1 MIDKRASLTEAA
13 RLVSDGNIIG
23 LGGMTIYRRPVS
35 FVKALIE
42 LPQPPRDLT
51 LLAFSASLAGDL
63 LVGSGLVT
71 CVRTC
76 YFGFE
81 IFGLAPMFTTAAHQG
96 DIRVIEESEASL
108 ANGIRAQLAGVGYMP
123 AQAWQ
128 GTDMFT
134 IRPDVKQIVD
144 PYTGR
149 ELTAFPAI
157 SCDIAIIHVLKADYF
172 GNCILG
178 GNPTIDLEL
187 AFISDQVVITAEE
200 VVPQISGEVDI
211 IGNKVDIVVE
221 VPCGAWPTSCFP
233 LYPIDGAEI
242 MRYMDYCN
250 SGRFNQYLEE
260 TAA

>member
-1 MIDKRASLTEAA
+1 MKVHVRDTLYLNTE
-13 RLVSDGNIIG
+13 I
-23 LGGMTIYRRPVS
+23 
-35 FVKALIE
+35 
-42 LPQPPRDLT
+42 QPGKD
-51 LLAFSASLAGDL
+51 
-63 LVGSGLVT
+63 
-71 CVRTC
+71 
-76 YFGFE
+76 FGFE

-144 PYTGR
+144 PYTGQ

-157 SCDIAIIHVLKADYF
+157 NCDIAIVHVLKADYF

-200 VVPQISGEVDI
+200 VVPQMIGDVDI
-211 IGNKVDIVVE
+211 IGNEVDIVVE
-221 VPCGAWPTSCFP
+221 VPRGAWPTSCYP

-250 SGRFNQYLEE
+250 SGRFAQYLEDS
-260 TAA
+260 AA